1 MSNSSSDPTLPDPR
15 DGATDAQPTRRSVV
29 FSPLAFVAAS
39 MASGCGGG
47 EAEAALATAES
58 APSEPEAPDE
68 RLRALASAAAPTVP
82 RKYRF
87 EQPLLFQGTHGH
99 LPSVLPGGRPYVDG
113 LKCGPTR
120 TYVDSQAGWAWR
132 NQGGDWVDAAGVPQ
146 GPKPWSSWTQS
157 AKMVAGQVATVTM
170 DISAIARRGGW
181 MAMLLRCARAQR
193 KIRTI
198 GTYRPKATYVYQD
211 GTTETQ
217 VATVLAYVGSTGE
230 LPSLLLDPMPVP
242 LFMEFRQP
250 AKPVR
255 SATLTLAM
263 TDGQWGSY
271 GGPAELQL
279 MVLTPPVNTDPVTT
293 GSAQRHVLDDSLHA
307 EPGVIHVHRYLA
319 NSRFEDFVHTANLN
333 TDNEANFDP
342 NAIDPAKPKDVSKL
356 PHVAY
361 GKWVGVTQGWSLVKP
376 GDADFVPLHPTLGA
390 IRIKMNKAQIK
401 GANGL
406 VRPIQHGDV
415 VGYGGSLAGHAFLY
429 LPPARIYRQRRL
441 FVRHYMRL
449 TYPGGKPRPT
459 DRKQVYSDRV
469 GGQIKWSDLGGK
481 FGLTPGGHHNSYGGY
496 SGSAGSGRGTQ
507 FRSGWLECTEGVDG
521 PGENGWYAS
530 WHLYDYNWM
539 AVPGH
544 KYVASAKHEYCWG
557 QRGGLGGVL
566 YAGHWYC
573 VELECLLNSVDQPA
587 VFADGTPHVVGGVR
601 QFWTPDGELRVWID
615 GRLAFERTGM
625 VFRSLPVVDAPYR
638 AGYSRPIAPLGHV
651 YAGMNVFHGGVTQDC
666 VDRHLDITGV
676 VVSEARIGPMKLG

>member
-1 MSNSSSDPTLPDPR
+1 MSDSPFDPEASGSSGEAPGS
-15 DGATDAQPTRRSVV
+15 QPTRRTFLLTPVA
-29 FSPLAFVAAS
+29 LAAATV
-39 MASGCGGG
+39 ASGCGGEMVEPSPTTL
-47 EAEAALATAES
+47 EAV
-58 APSEPEAPDE
+58 PGDPEGPDG
-68 RLRALASAAAPTVP
+68 RVRALAVTAVATVP
-82 RKYRF
+82 RRYRY
-87 EQPLLFQGTHGH
+87 EQPLLFQGSNGP
-99 LPSVLPGGRPYVDG
+99 LPSVLPAGAPYVDG

-120 TYVDSQAGWAWR
+120 DYVDSQAGWAWR
-132 NQGGDWVDAAGVPQ
+132 NRGGDWIDASGVSQ
-146 GPKPWSSWTQS
+146 GARPWASWTQT
-157 AKMVAGQVATVTM
+157 AKMIAGQTATVTM
-170 DISAIARRGGW
+170 DVTAVARRGSW
-181 MAMLLRCARAQR
+181 MAMLLRCPRAQR
-193 KIRTI
+193 KIRSV
-198 GTYRPKATYVYQD
+198 GTSRPKVTYIYQD
-211 GTTETQ
+211 GTSEVQ
-217 VATVLAYVGSTGE
+217 VATVMAYVGSTGE
-230 LPSLLLDPMPVP
+230 LPSLLLNPMPLP

-250 AKPVR
+250 TKPVR
-255 SATLTLAM
+255 TASLTMQM

-279 MVLTPPVNTDPVTT
+279 MVLAPPINADPITS
-293 GSAQRHVLDDSLHA
+293 GSAQRHVLDESLHV

-319 NSRFEDFVHTANLN
+319 DSRLEEFVHGQSVN

-342 NAIDPAKPKDVSKL
+342 NVIDSTMPQDLSKL
-356 PHVAY
+356 PHAAY
-361 GKWVGVTQGWSLVKP
+361 GKWVGMTQGWSLVKP
-376 GDADFVPLHPTLGA
+376 GDTDFVPLHPSLGA
-390 IRIKMNKAQIK
+390 IRIKMKKAQIK
-401 GANGL
+401 GADG
-406 VRPIQHGDV
+406 VARPIQHGDV
-415 VGYGGSLAGHAFLY
+415 VGYGGSLSSHAFLF
-429 LPPARIYRQRRL
+429 LPADRIYRQRRL

-459 DRKQVYSDRV
+459 DRKQVYIDRA

-539 AVPGH
+539 AIPGH

-587 VFADGTPHVVGGVR
+587 VLADGTPHVVDGVR

-625 VFRSLPVVDAPYR
+625 AFRSLPVLDSPYR
-638 AGYSRPIAPLGHV
+638 AGYSRPISPLGHV
-651 YAGMNVFHGGVTQDC
+651 YAGMNIFHGGVTQDC
-666 VDRHLDITGV
+666 VDRHLDITGLA
-676 VVSEARIGPMKLG
+676 VSESRIGPMRLA

>member
-1 MSNSSSDPTLPDPR
+1 MAKSWLEPALPGRTEDTIS
-15 DGATDAQPTRRSVV
+15 ALPTRRSVLL
-29 FSPLAFVAAS
+29 SPLALVASSVAG
-39 MASGCGGG
+39 GCGGD
-47 EAEAALATAES
+47 EAEPSPGFADTQSAEPGTTTDRS
-58 APSEPEAPDE
+58 
-68 RLRALASAAAPTVP
+68 RALAAAAAPSAQ

-87 EQPLLFQGTHGH
+87 EQPLLFQGTLGP
-99 LPSVLPGGRPYVDG
+99 LPSVLPGGTSYVDG
-113 LKCGPTR
+113 LKYGPTR
-120 TYVDSQAGWAWR
+120 TYIDSQAGWAWR
-132 NQGGDWVDAAGVPQ
+132 NLGGDWIDAAGVSQ
-146 GPKPWSSWTQS
+146 GPKPWASWTQT
-157 AKMVAGQVATVTM
+157 ARMVTGQVATVTM

-181 MAMLLRCARAQR
+181 MAMLLRCLRAQR
-193 KIRTI
+193 KIRSVGAERPTV
-198 GTYRPKATYVYQD
+198 TYHYQD

-217 VATVLAYVGSTGE
+217 VATVMAYVGSTGE
-230 LPSLLLDPMPVP
+230 LPSLLLDPMPAP
-242 LFMEFRQP
+242 LFIEFRRP
-250 AKPVR
+250 TKPVR
-255 SATLTLAM
+255 AATMALVM
-263 TDGQWGSY
+263 TDGQWSSY

-293 GSAQRHVLDDSLHA
+293 GSAQRHVLDDALHA

-319 NSRFEDFVHTANLN
+319 NTRFEDFVHTTNVN

-342 NAIDPAKPKDVSKL
+342 HAIDPAKPQDLSKL

-361 GKWVGVTQGWSLVKP
+361 GKWVGVTQGWLLMKP
-376 GDADFVPLHPTLGA
+376 GDADFVPLHPALGA
-390 IRIKMNKAQIK
+390 MRIKMNKAQIK
-401 GANGL
+401 GADGL
-406 VRPIQHGDV
+406 VRPIQNGDV
-415 VGYGGSLAGHAFLY
+415 VGYGGSLSGHAFLY
-429 LPPARIYRQRRL
+429 LPADRIYRQRRL

-449 TYPGGKPRPT
+449 TYPGGKPRPS

-496 SGSAGSGRGTQ
+496 SGSAGGGRGTQ
-507 FRSGWLECTEGVDG
+507 FRSGWLECSEGVDG

-530 WHLYDYNWM
+530 WHLYDYNWL

-544 KYVASAKHEYCWG
+544 KYVASAKRDYCWG

-573 VELECLLNSVDQPA
+573 IELECLLNSVDQPA
-587 VFADGTPHVVGGVR
+587 VLADGTPHVVDGVR

-625 VFRSLPVVDAPYR
+625 AFRSLPVVDAPYR
-638 AGYSRPIAPLGHV
+638 YGYSRPVAPLGHV

-676 VVSEARIGPMKLG
+676 VVSESRIGPMRLA